1 MGAASR
7 STSLRLCAAPAI
19 STLAHAASRSTMRTT
34 VTGSASHALYT
45 ALSQVWCFHPNF
57 PGMMQVPVLQYHV
70 QCGLQRQ
77 FLPCDQQLAQTE
89 EEPAIAAVQRLD
101 AFTPKQV
108 TPAGL
113 RTLWCRQRMHPLS
126 GSCPATPAWLRAE
139 HLAGMRMGHPAPTML
154 C

>member
-1 MGAASR
+1 MYSAA
-7 STSLRLCAAPAI
+7 
-19 STLAHAASRSTMRTT
+19 
-34 VTGSASHALYT
+34 V
-45 ALSQVWCFHPNF
+45 
-57 PGMMQVPVLQYHV
+57 
-70 QCGLQRQ
+70 Q

-89 EEPAIAAVQRLD
+89 EEPAIAAVQRLS

>member
-1 MGAASR
+1 M
-7 STSLRLCAAPAI
+7 
-19 STLAHAASRSTMRTT
+19 
-34 VTGSASHALYT
+34 
-45 ALSQVWCFHPNF
+45 WCFHPNF

-139 HLAGMRMGHPAPTML
+139 HLAGHAHGASRTDNALLRSFIIRLLRWHSCPAPNSHFAERQV
-154 C
+154 